1 MAQWDK
7 KYIVTELKQ
16 EVGEAPWTPMF
27 KDIEACRLLSLDSK
41 VVQGAFYMET
51 AWFWPGNWPAS
62 KGEEGTV
69 KEHSHEFNETIAYV
83 GTDPNNIYD
92 LGGDVELWIN
102 GKPNIIDKSFIA
114 FIPAGTKHG
123 PLKIRNISKPIF
135 HFTAGMSGSYR

>member
-92 LGGDVELWIN
+92 LGGEVELWID

-123 PLKIRNISKPIF
+123 PLKIR
-135 HFTAGMSGSYR
+135 FTAGMSGSYR